1 MKKRSTTRDDGQ
13 HLTRALYTF
22 SSVAESFLYP
32 AQTIEEIDAHRQKE
46 VLALVPY
53 IRIAIDNDSLTVVSA
68 LAAELEETLKVR
80 IGKGFHVLSAV
91 DTGKKGVVEEDS
103 SQEPFYRTPFDEP
116 YQVRWSDG
124 TLSDSLRA
132 TDIVMDKDSEKNK
145 ELIEEMRQTMICTG
159 YRLQSAENPAMKAMV
174 EEVDFLHDRGNTVY
188 KIGIYD
194 TAGVSESHW
203 MPADAIGSDIVMDE
217 ECVEENMRLIDAMKN
232 PKKKLD
238 QMRQAILSD
247 FAALSVDLARPENIS
262 R

>member
-1 MKKRSTTRDDGQ
+1 M
-13 HLTRALYTF
+13 
-22 SSVAESFLYP
+22 
-32 AQTIEEIDAHRQKE
+32 
-46 VLALVPY
+46 VPY
-53 IRIAIDNDSLTVVSA
+53 IRIAIDNDSLPVVSA

-103 SQEPFYRTPFDEP
+103 SQEPFYRTPFDKP
-116 YQVRWSDG
+116 YRVRWSDG

-145 ELIEEMRQTMICTG
+145 ELIKEMRQTMICTG

-203 MPADAIGSDIVMDE
+203 MPADAIGSTPNQDGMGLVMDE

-238 QMRQAILSD
+238 QMRQEILSD